1 MPLLRPTRLLI
12 SEKTSHLCTSRFIR
26 APRLLGTPEYSVD
39 PFILFA
45 KVSRPFV
52 YSLPSI
58 YVYSGLYSRLPRPLQ
73 CRGNLGGMKSREGS
87 TFERWIKIKYLIK
100 IDQKINLTFSPD
112 RRDHIFVHWNTGLMV
127 ALIGPFLGSNQFC
140 EWALIP
146 PFLKSFFLTLTFQ
159 FPASFL
165 FFQSDQS

>member
-1 MPLLRPTRLLI
+1 MPLLTPTRLLI
-12 SEKTSHLCTSRFIR
+12 SEKTSHLCISRFIR

-39 PFILFA
+39 PFIF
-45 KVSRPFV
+45 
-52 YSLPSI
+52 LPKFPGPSFIPYPQSKSI
-58 YVYSGLYSRLPRPLQ
+58 SDSTVDCHVH
-73 CRGNLGGMKSREGS
+73 CRGTGNLGGMKSREGS

-127 ALIGPFLGSNQFC
+127 AFHSTYS
-140 EWALIP
+140 
-146 PFLKSFFLTLTFQ
+146 SFFKKFFFDVDFSVST
-159 FPASFL
+159 FL